1 MVVAN
6 RRVAQAHPIATKRA
20 LRAILK
26 ANALC
31 ATEPDRV
38 ARALVDMGFTN
49 QLEYA
54 TQSMRDVPYAKW
66 ADYNAEDTV
75 RFYALRLNEARMIKS
90 SPQKIIAQG
99 TDWRFINEL
108 NKELKS

>member
-1 MVVAN
+1 M
-6 RRVAQAHPIATKRA
+6 
-20 LRAILK
+20 
-26 ANALC
+26 C

-38 ARALVDMGFTN
+38 ARSLVDMGFTN

-66 ADYNAEDTV
+66 GDYDAEDTV

-90 SPQKIIAQG
+90 SPARRRSLPRAPIGASL
-99 TDWRFINEL
+99 T
-108 NKELKS
+108 S